1 MMTSGQAFGGAPHHF
16 DNAAYLNSASRD
28 KQEEMPVTLNTNLK
42 FDEIV
47 LESGEIDLQEL

>member
-1 MMTSGQAFGGAPHHF
+1 MTSGQAFGGAPHHF